1 MTPLS
6 LEINVLPI
14 FLHGPVTEGLSNGSG
29 YFKSYWTFQHAE
41 RRKFAL
47 FILNLT

>member
-14 FLHGPVTEGLSNGSG
+14 FLYGQVTEGLCNGSG
-29 YFKSYWTFQHAE
+29 YFKNYRTFQHAE
-41 RRKFAL
+41 RDIFAL
-47 FILNLT
+47 FILNRA